1 MKTIARK
8 LSLLWVTLYFSALTV
23 VMTWPLATRMRESMV
38 GEVGDNIYFVW
49 MIGWLKKAL
58 FELRVN
64 PFNVWFLNYPE
75 GWSLAYTEITP
86 SNLLIALPF
95 SLIGGPM
102 FGYNMALLLS
112 FVLSG
117 VGMYLWVRK
126 MTGRADASLVAGTVF
141 AFLPYHI
148 AHFLIGHLN
157 LSAIQWFPFYFMG
170 FFEILEQRKWS
181 WRPAL
186 VGGIALGLIALT
198 SQYYLY
204 ITVLMSGFLVVLYLL
219 WPGRERIKDTVFWK
233 NLIGMGVISLPL
245 VAAGVAPFVTL
256 ARQGGLPDRGISVA
270 RLYSASPTDFLLPST
285 DHFLFG
291 SWVGRNFNRDLW
303 IEATLYIGLFAGV
316 LAVIAYLKRKELPQ
330 RDTLRL
336 MFWGALLSIILAMGT
351 DLHWNGASVEIAL
364 PEFLASRLGRA
375 EAPIPLPGYF
385 LFLYFPFYAKMR
397 ALMRFGVVALIFTS
411 AAAGI
416 GSAWVLDKISKKWQT
431 LAAVGLLVLVVFDFY
446 PGPYRQFAEVEPR
459 AVDLWLAEQPDQGV
473 VIQMPFVLA
482 EDQEQTYYT
491 LFHGK
496 PYVGGFFN
504 AFPPPQYSRVRP
516 VLDHFPDEQS
526 VALMRELGVD
536 YVLVQADRYDDLD
549 VVRQESER
557 LGLVFEVELDGQL
570 VYLLDGVEAE

>member
-219 WPGRERIKDTVFWK
+219 WPGRERLKDLVFWK
-233 NLIGMGVISLPL
+233 NLIGMGLISLPL

-316 LAVIAYLKRKELPQ
+316 LAVIAFLKRKELPQ

-336 MFWGALLSIILAMGT
+336 MFWGALLSIVLAMGT

-416 GSAWVLDKISKKWQT
+416 GSAWVLDKISKKWQA

-473 VIQMPFVLA
+473 VIQMPFALA

-516 VLDHFPDEQS
+516 VLEHFPDEQS

-549 VVRQESER
+549 VVLQESER
-557 LGLVFEVELDGQL
+557 LGLVFKVELDGQL

>member
-1 MKTIARK
+1 
-8 LSLLWVTLYFSALTV
+8 L
-23 VMTWPLATRMRESMV
+23 
-38 GEVGDNIYFVW
+38 D
-49 MIGWLKKAL
+49 
-58 FELRVN
+58 
-64 PFNVWFLNYPE
+64 
-75 GWSLAYTEITP
+75 
-86 SNLLIALPF
+86 
-95 SLIGGPM
+95 
-102 FGYNMALLLS
+102 
-112 FVLSG
+112 
-117 VGMYLWVRK
+117 
-126 MTGRADASLVAGTVF
+126 
-141 AFLPYHI
+141 
-148 AHFLIGHLN
+148 
-157 LSAIQWFPFYFMG
+157 
-170 FFEILEQRKWS
+170 
-181 WRPAL
+181 
-186 VGGIALGLIALT
+186 
-198 SQYYLY
+198 
-204 ITVLMSGFLVVLYLL
+204 
-219 WPGRERIKDTVFWK
+219 
-233 NLIGMGVISLPL
+233 
-245 VAAGVAPFVTL
+245 
-256 ARQGGLPDRGISVA
+256 
-270 RLYSASPTDFLLPST
+270 SASPTDFLLPST

-316 LAVIAYLKRKELPQ
+316 LAVIAFLKRKELPQ

-336 MFWGALLSIILAMGT
+336 MFWGALLSIVLAMGT

-416 GSAWVLDKISKKWQT
+416 GSAWVLDKISKKWQA

-473 VIQMPFVLA
+473 VIQMPFALA

-516 VLDHFPDEQS
+516 VLEHFPDEQS

-549 VVRQESER
+549 VVLQESER
-557 LGLVFEVELDGQL
+557 LGLVFKVELDGQL

>member
-1 MKTIARK
+1 MKRIAKK
-8 LSLLWVTLYFSALTV
+8 LSLLWVTLYYSALTV
-23 VMTWPLATRMRESMV
+23 FMTWPLATRMRDSMV

-58 FELRVN
+58 LELHVN
-64 PFNVWFLNYPE
+64 PFDVWFLNYPE

-95 SLIGGPM
+95 SVVGGPM

-117 VGMYLWVRK
+117 IGMYLWVRK
-126 MTGRADASLVAGTVF
+126 MTGRTDAGLIAGTVY
-141 AFLPYHI
+141 AFLPYHF

-170 FFEILEQRKWS
+170 FFEVLEQRKWS

-204 ITVLMSGFLVVLYLL
+204 ITCLISGFLVVLYLL
-219 WPGRERIKDTVFWK
+219 WIERKRIFEPAFWK
-233 NLIGMGVISLPL
+233 NLVGMGLISLPL
-245 VAAGVAPFVTL
+245 VLAGVAPFVAL

-270 RLYSASPTDFLLPST
+270 RLYSASPTDFILPST

-291 SWVGRNFNRDLW
+291 SWVGSHFNRDLW
-303 IEATLYIGLFAGV
+303 IEATLYFGVFALI
-316 LAVIAYLKRKELPQ
+316 LAVIAYLKRKQLPQ
-330 RDTLRL
+330 RNMLGL
-336 MFWGALLSIILAMGT
+336 MFWGTLLSIVLAMGT
-351 DLHWNGASVEIAL
+351 DLHWNGASVEIML
-364 PEFLASRLGRA
+364 PGFLAGRLGRSTT
-375 EAPIPLPGYF
+375 PIPFPGYF
-385 LFLYFPFYAKMR
+385 LFNYFPFYAKMR

-416 GSAWVLDKISKKWQT
+416 GSAWVLNKVQKRWQV
-431 LAAVGLLVLVVFDFY
+431 LVAVALLGLVVFDFY
-446 PGPYRQFAEVEPR
+446 PGPYRQFATVDPR
-459 AVDLWLAEQPDQGV
+459 PVDLWLAEQPDEGV

-504 AFPPPQYSRVRP
+504 AFPPPQYSRIRTE
-516 VLDHFPDEQS
+516 LEHFPDEHS
-526 VALMRELGVD
+526 VELMRELGVH
-536 YVLVQADRYDDLD
+536 YVLVQEDRYENIE
-549 VVRQESER
+549 VVRQECER
-557 LGLVFEVELDGQL
+557 LGLKFQMELDGQL
-570 VYLLDGVEAE
+570 VYILDGEK

>member
-8 LSLLWVTLYFSALTV
+8 LSLLWVSLYFSAMTV
-23 VMTWPLATRMRESMV
+23 WMTWPLATRMRDSMV

-49 MIGWLKKAL
+49 MIGWLRKAL
-58 FELRVN
+58 FELGVN
-64 PFNVWFLNYPE
+64 PFDVWFLNYPE
-75 GWSLAYTEITP
+75 GWNLAYTEITP

-112 FVLSG
+112 FVLAG
-117 VGMYLWVRK
+117 VGMYLWVRQ
-126 MTGRADASLVAGTVF
+126 MTASAGAGLVAGTVF
-141 AFLPYHI
+141 AFLPYHF

-170 FFEILEQRKWS
+170 FFKVLQQRNWS
-181 WRPAL
+181 WKPVL
-186 VGGIALGLIALT
+186 VGGLALGLIALT
-198 SQYYLY
+198 SQYYFY
-204 ITVLMSGFLVVLYLL
+204 ITVLISGFLVIVYLL
-219 WPGRERIKDTVFWK
+219 WVGRGRIKDPVFWK
-233 NLIGMGVISLPL
+233 NLVGMGLVSLPL
-245 VAAGVAPFVTL
+245 VAAGVAPFAIL

-291 SWVGRNFNRDLW
+291 SWVGKNFNRDLW
-303 IEATLYIGLFAGV
+303 IEATLYIGLFAGI
-316 LAVIAYLKRKELPQ
+316 LAVIAYLKRKDLPQ

-351 DLHWNGASVEIAL
+351 DLHWNGAPVEIDL
-364 PEFLASRLGRA
+364 PGFLASRLGRT

-397 ALMRFGVVALIFTS
+397 ALMRFGVVALVFTS

-416 GSAWVLDKISKKWQT
+416 GSAWLLNKFGNKWQT
-431 LAAVGLLVLVVFDFY
+431 LATVGLLGLVIFDFS
-446 PGPYRQFAEVEPR
+446 PGPYRQFAQVEPR
-459 AVDLWLAEQPDQGV
+459 SVDRWLAEQPDQGV

-491 LFHGK
+491 LFHEK

-504 AFPPPQYSRVRP
+504 AFPPPQYSRIRP
-516 VLDHFPDEQS
+516 VLEHFPDEES
-526 VALMRELGVD
+526 VRLMRELGVN
-536 YVLVQADRYDDLD
+536 YVLVQTNRYDDPD
-549 VVRQESER
+549 VIRQECER
-557 LGLVFEVELDGQL
+557 LGLDFEAELDGQL
-570 VYLLDGVEAE
+570 VYLLNGAGNK

>member
-1 MKTIARK
+1 MKRIAKK

-23 VMTWPLATRMRESMV
+23 VMTWPLATRMRDSMV

-58 FELRVN
+58 FELHVN
-64 PFNVWFLNYPE
+64 PFDIWFLNYPE

-95 SLIGGPM
+95 SLLGGPM

-117 VGMYLWVRK
+117 IGMYLWVRK
-126 MTGRADASLVAGTVF
+126 MTGRTDAGLIAGTVF
-141 AFLPYHI
+141 AFIPYHF

-170 FFEILEQRKWS
+170 FFEVLEQRKWS

-204 ITVLMSGFLVVLYLL
+204 ITCLFSGFLVVLYLL
-219 WPGRERIKDTVFWK
+219 WIARERIKDLAFWK
-233 NLIGMGVISLPL
+233 NLIGMGLISLPL
-245 VAAGVAPFVTL
+245 VLAGVAPFVTL

-270 RLYSASPTDFLLPST
+270 RLYSASPTDFILPST

-291 SWVGRNFNRDLW
+291 SWVGSHFNRDLW
-303 IEATLYIGLFAGV
+303 IEATLYFGVFAAV
-316 LAVIAYLKRKELPQ
+316 LALIAYIKRKELPQ
-330 RDTLRL
+330 RNMLGL
-336 MFWGALLSIILAMGT
+336 MFWGVLLSIVLAMGT
-351 DLHWNGASVEIAL
+351 DLHWNGASVEIML
-364 PEFLASRLGRA
+364 PGFLASRLGRT
-375 EAPIPLPGYF
+375 EMPIPLPGYF
-385 LFLYFPFYAKMR
+385 LFQYFPFYAKMR
-397 ALMRFGVVALIFTS
+397 ALMRFGVIALIFTS

-416 GSAWVLDKISKKWQT
+416 GSAWLLNRVQKKWQI
-431 LAAVGLLVLVVFDFY
+431 LAAVALLGLVIFDFY
-446 PGPYRQFAEVEPR
+446 PGPYRQFAKVDPR
-459 AVDLWLAEQPDQGV
+459 PVDLWLAEQPDQGV

-482 EDQEQTYYT
+482 EDQEQTYFT

-504 AFPPPQYSRVRP
+504 AFPPRQYSRIRGE
-516 VLDHFPDEQS
+516 LEHFPDEHS
-526 VALMRELGVD
+526 IELMRELGVY
-536 YVLVQADRYDDLD
+536 YVLVQADRYEDIDL
-549 VVRQESER
+549 VRQESDR
-557 LGLVFEVELDGQL
+557 LGLKFLLELDGQL
-570 VYLLDGVEAE
+570 VYILDALGTK